1 MESYRRM
8 SSTNLEVVFEG
19 QAVKAG
25 TIDARLLAE
34 SLLGYNEVFTRANS
48 IVNGEESIAAVLVQS
63 EFRSGS
69 FVAGLEF
76 VQNITEQGAHLITA
90 HQFLDARALIG
101 LIGFLPADLAK
112 EFVKEFTKDTV
123 IGLFRWLKGKKPDEV
138 KPAGNDK
145 VELKSGPDSTT
156 VNVNVF
162 NLYGDSAI
170 RDGLDKVTKPLREA
184 AIERIAVKQNNTEQ
198 SVLEREEA
206 EYFKAEPLQLESPS
220 AESME
225 GEREAVLVVSKL
237 QFKEGSTWT
246 FFERGAVV
254 TAKIEDEQFWERVHK
269 HEFLFGEGDLLKVRL
284 AWEIQE
290 KHHQLKQKNTIVRVL
305 EKLERPKQLRL
316 DVGKDDKQS
325 KRPTRK
331 FKIRDVQ

>member
-1 MESYRRM
+1 M
-8 SSTNLEVVFEG
+8 
-19 QAVKAG
+19 
-25 TIDARLLAE
+25 
-34 SLLGYNEVFTRANS
+34 
-48 IVNGEESIAAVLVQS
+48 
-63 EFRSGS
+63 
-69 FVAGLEF
+69 
-76 VQNITEQGAHLITA
+76 
-90 HQFLDARALIG
+90 
-101 LIGFLPADLAK
+101 
-112 EFVKEFTKDTV
+112 
-123 IGLFRWLKGKKPDEV
+123 
-138 KPAGNDK
+138 
-145 VELKSGPDSTT
+145 
-156 VNVNVF
+156 NVNVF

-170 RDGLDKVTKPLREA
+170 RDGVDKVTKPLREA

-198 SVLEREEA
+198 SFLEREEA

-220 AESME
+220 AELME